1 MDELK
6 EAVAVEPGDKDLNHN
21 RIPSDDSRI
30 IRACA
35 NLVVFDKD
43 DRKVSLAHHT
53 VKEFLLGLWPNA
65 TPTLP
70 TFCFDLSK
78 ANRELAGVCLTYF
91 HFNAFE
97 TQLTHTVDVPA
108 PNMNELVPGIMREVL
123 SPSMFGKGLLSG
135 WSRIQGLRNNFQQS
149 IVSLGRYGR
158 NIHRRKLNL
167 NPEHRLLQ
175 YVIEYWLFHTADLT
189 RNDSDLW
196 DLFQNLVLDKRI
208 PFDFR
213 PWKEVS
219 PDREFPYLPILYWA
233 IEEGNVAL
241 LNVLMPKGS
250 MPPRYCNR
258 IVSESVAK
266 ASTLSSALSIALKRG
281 HLHIWEILLFQV
293 PELQWSQFSERLHG
307 LSASEKNKVVLL
319 AVEGGYLE
327 VTKCLVLNGV
337 ADVEWGTADR
347 WLTLVEIALARG
359 HTDIAHLLQLKAPH
373 SLLHL
378 F

>member
-1 MDELK
+1 
-6 EAVAVEPGDKDLNHN
+6 
-21 RIPSDDSRI
+21 
-30 IRACA
+30 
-35 NLVVFDKD
+35 
-43 DRKVSLAHHT
+43 
-53 VKEFLLGLWPNA
+53 
-65 TPTLP
+65 
-70 TFCFDLSK
+70 
-78 ANRELAGVCLTYF
+78 
-91 HFNAFE
+91 
-97 TQLTHTVDVPA
+97 
-108 PNMNELVPGIMREVL
+108 
-123 SPSMFGKGLLSG
+123 
-135 WSRIQGLRNNFQQS
+135 
-149 IVSLGRYGR
+149 
-158 NIHRRKLNL
+158 
-167 NPEHRLLQ
+167 
-175 YVIEYWLFHTADLT
+175 
-189 RNDSDLW
+189 
-196 DLFQNLVLDKRI
+196 
-208 PFDFR
+208 
-213 PWKEVS
+213 
-219 PDREFPYLPILYWA
+219 
-233 IEEGNVAL
+233 
-241 LNVLMPKGS
+241 